1 MMIKVN
7 KNGWLHK
14 FNKAMSNLS
23 NYHWDN
29 MTNFCEY
36 FWRTVMHFIALTLLL
51 GVVYAAL
58 SMIGGS
64 FLGHENFLSFN
75 WWTWF
80 TAPALGALSL
90 AALAGV
96 VFGGGWAFYE
106 LRGIYRDHRNSTYE
120 TRAEKKRR
128 KKERRDSNWI
138 VVMYRSK
145 KEKYCPSVRIE

>member
-1 MMIKVN
+1 MIKVN
-7 KNGWLHK
+7 KNGWLHR
-14 FNKAMSNLS
+14 FNKATSSLS
-23 NYHWDN
+23 DSYWDN

-36 FWRTVMHFIALTLLL
+36 FWRTVLRFVILSGFLSVICAALTGVGGILL
-51 GVVYAAL
+51 GHNDV
-58 SMIGGS
+58 ST
-64 FLGHENFLSFN
+64 FD

-80 TAPALGALSL
+80 AAPALGASSL

-96 VFGGGWAFYE
+96 AFGGGWAFYE
-106 LRGIYRDHRNSTYE
+106 LRGIYHDHRTSTYE

-145 KEKYCPSVRIE
+145 KEKYCPSVKIE

>member
-1 MMIKVN
+1 MIKVN

-14 FNKAMSNLS
+14 FNKAMSGRS

-36 FWRTVMHFIALTLLL
+36 FWRTVMHFVALMLLL

-64 FLGHENFLSFN
+64 FLGHGNFLSFN

-106 LRGIYRDHRNSTYE
+106 LRGIYRNRRTSTYE

-128 KKERRDSNWI
+128 KKERRNSNWI

-145 KEKYCPSVRIE
+145 KEKYCPSVKIE